1 MKVLIKKHFLF
12 FGLLLICS
20 LSIVSEAQPTKKNNP
35 KTKPTPKPSPTP
47 SAEVDAI
54 DRKLL
59 DSILAVK
66 DFNERIEQLKAFLEA
81 RPNSNFRQ
89 SVLDLISLETIRA
102 IADLNERIEKL
113 KTFVQE
119 NPNSALKN
127 QALEL
132 ISSARA
138 TLGDEKLKQGDS
150 ANGIE
155 LFRLA
160 VSGSPDNS
168 SDNFYDRV
176 LSQIP
181 SNLYWR
187 NEQKAALEIAKLI
200 EEKVKTNATR
210 LLLLEAF
217 YLGVED
223 GENALRLAQMAVTL
237 APELSAA
244 HQGLGAAYRISFK
257 LDEAADAYAKAVELD
272 PNSAAVRRSLADI
285 RRAQGRDEEALML
298 YRGLVQADK
307 DDEFARI
314 GLIMSLFNLNKREEA
329 EAELKSAVEAHP
341 NNFILLTNAA
351 YWYAAHNEGER
362 AVELAQKA
370 IQKEPRYV
378 WAHVAAAR
386 GFIATKQP
394 LEAERV
400 LLYAKQYGSFPTLD
414 YELATVLASM
424 GLYEEATKTLS
435 RSFTI
440 KDGMIETKLG
450 GRATAKAAGFIELIA
465 LERRASIFQSKA
477 ADTESNSKLLK
488 SLLAFSI
495 ALNPEGGKEARK
507 EEEIIAAA
515 KEFTSNDDAM
525 KTHRQLY
532 VASRLIQN
540 DIALSQASEFTQ
552 SATSGVEAALDVP
565 AVTVAVMADEL
576 YEVRARAATYGGT
589 ANVPNVPRNTLSNI
603 MRGRIEDMAGWSLFN
618 QNKTTE
624 AIVRLKR
631 AVGIL
636 PENSVWWRNAMWHL
650 GAAHEANG
658 NQQDALNA
666 YFKSYNSN
674 PDASRRAIIE
684 GLYKKVNGT
693 LDGLNDKIGPS
704 PFAPSKNGTTTET
717 TKTETAVST
726 NSENNQTTPAQN
738 PIATEPKQEPTP
750 TPEKTEENKLPV
762 NIGPTLTIAQ
772 KTKSE
777 TVPDIKLKPIQKS
790 EQTNPPT
797 SLVENK
803 TEPSASPSPSS
814 SPETKVENKTEQTT
828 PQTNTEIKTE
838 TPTNENKI
846 EPTPSPS
853 PTIETKLETK
863 TENKTETPT
872 EVKQEPAPTTEN
884 KQTSTPTEEKPS
896 QPSTQQETKP
906 SQDEVAKTETKPNET
921 TQPTQTEKT
930 NENKTEN
937 KTEPTPSPVN
947 ETKTETKPEN
957 VENKTETKVETKP
970 ENKTETPAEVKQ
982 EPNVSTE
989 AKPKT
994 EENKTETKVETTP
1007 TETPKSENK
1016 TDETAKP
1023 QTETEQKQSSQ
1034 PTQEK
1039 TEPKQIRPRIVV
1051 TTNPNDESNKPKT
1064 DSNETK
1070 PNNES
1075 SNTQTKPCSFSVSQ
1089 NEVSILNYGGTVAV
1103 TLTFEG
1109 MLFDEKLIS
1118 TKHDWSNINVFL
1130 EKGAKTD
1137 GHSALYTITSISR
1150 KTGIFTVTFNTPCGS
1165 KEINVKVR

>member
-1 MKVLIKKHFLF
+1 MKALIKNLFLF
-12 FGLLLICS
+12 FALLLICS
-20 LSIVSEAQPTKKNNP
+20 VSIISYAQTPKKSTP
-35 KTKPTPKPSPTP
+35 KAKPTPKPSPTP

-89 SVLDLISLETIRA
+89 SVLDLISLEKIRA
-102 IADLNERIEKL
+102 TADLNERIEKL

-119 NPNSALKN
+119 NPNSTLKN

-132 ISSARA
+132 VSSARA

-150 ANGIE
+150 AGGVE

-187 NEQKAALEIAKLI
+187 NEQKAAFEIARLI
-200 EEKVKTNATR
+200 EEKAKTNATR

-237 APELSAA
+237 APESSPAY
-244 HQGLGAAYRISFK
+244 QGLGAAYRISFK

-285 RRAQGRDEEALML
+285 RRAQGRDEEALLL

-314 GLIMSLFNLNKREEA
+314 GLIISLFNLNKREEA
-329 EAELKSAVEAHP
+329 ENELKFAVEANP

-362 AVELAQKA
+362 AIELAQKA

-386 GFIATKQP
+386 GYVETKQP

-400 LLYAKQYGSFPTLD
+400 LMYAKQYGSFPTLD

-424 GLYEEATKTLS
+424 GLYEEATRTLS

-450 GRATAKAAGFIELIA
+450 GRTPAKAAGFTELIGP
-465 LERRASIFQSKA
+465 ERRASIFQSKA
-477 ADTESNSKLLK
+477 ADTEANSKLLK
-488 SLLAFSI
+488 NLLAFSI

-515 KEFTSNDDAM
+515 KEFAANDDAM
-525 KTHRQLY
+525 KTYRQLY
-532 VASRLIQN
+532 VASRLLQN
-540 DIALSQASEFTQ
+540 DVALPQAFEFTQ
-552 SATSGVEAALDVP
+552 AATRGVESSLDVP

-576 YEVRARAATYGGT
+576 YEVRARAASYGGT

-603 MRGRIEDMAGWSLFN
+603 MRGRIEDMAGWSLFS
-618 QNKTTE
+618 QNKLAE
-624 AIVRLKR
+624 AVVRLKR
-631 AVGIL
+631 AVGVL

-658 NQQDALNA
+658 NQQEALNA

-693 LDGLNDKIGPS
+693 LEGLNDKIGPS
-704 PFAPSKNGTTTET
+704 SFAPIKSETVTET

-726 NSENNQTTPAQN
+726 NKTTTQAENNQTTTPQN
-738 PIATEPKQEPTP
+738 PVVTEPKQEPAP
-750 TPEKTEENKLPV
+750 TPEKTDENKLPA
-762 NIGPTLTIAQ
+762 NSGPTLTVSQ

-777 TVPDIKLKPIQKS
+777 TVPDIKLKPVQ
-790 EQTNPPT
+790 QTNLPPT
-797 SLVENK
+797 LVENK
-803 TEPSASPSPSS
+803 TEPSASPSPVP
-814 SPETKVENKTEQTT
+814 SPEAKVENKTEQTT
-828 PQTNTEIKTE
+828 TPPTNSETKTE
-838 TPTNENKI
+838 PPVNENK
-846 EPTPSPS
+846 PSPS
-853 PTIETKLETK
+853 PTT
-863 TENKTETPT
+863 
-872 EVKQEPAPTTEN
+872 
-884 KQTSTPTEEKPS
+884 
-896 QPSTQQETKP
+896 
-906 SQDEVAKTETKPNET
+906 
-921 TQPTQTEKT
+921 
-930 NENKTEN
+930 
-937 KTEPTPSPVN
+937 

-957 VENKTETKVETKP
+957 TETKIEAKPGMTTETKPETKQENKETNPETKTETKPEEVESKTETKP
-970 ENKTETPAEVKQ
+970 ETKTETKPDTDSPSTNESKTETTQPKTGNKTESPAEVKQ

-989 AKPKT
+989 TKT
-994 EENKTETKVETTP
+994 EKADENKTENKVETSPSPASETKTETKPENTETKVESKPESTPETKVEIKTEPTP
-1007 TETPKSENK
+1007 TKTDENK
-1016 TDETAKP
+1016 TDETTKP
-1023 QTETEQKQSSQ
+1023 QTETEQKQ
-1034 PTQEK
+1034 T
-1039 TEPKQIRPRIVV
+1039 RPRIV
-1051 TTNPNDESNKPKT
+1051 TTANPTSEETKPKT
-1064 DSNETK
+1064 DSNENK
-1070 PNNES
+1070 PTNES
-1075 SNTQTKPCSFSVSQ
+1075 PNTETKPCSFSMNQS
-1089 NEVSILNYGGTVAV
+1089 EVSILNYGGTVAI
-1103 TLTFEG
+1103 TITFEG
-1109 MLFDEKLIS
+1109 MLFDEKLVS
-1118 TKHDWSNINVFL
+1118 TKHDWANISVFL
-1130 EKGAKTD
+1130 EKDAKTD
-1137 GHSALYTITSISR
+1137 GRSALFTITSISR
-1150 KTGIFTVTFNTPCGS
+1150 KTGTFTVTFNTPCGS
-1165 KEINVKVR
+1165 KDVTVKVR